1 MTSLVFLYARRA
13 ARNAGDRLH
22 GLEHGLEHCTFVF
35 PVLKTPGGAI
45 VKRLKRNF
53 AAFAILSLGASLLG
67 GLASAHHGTG
77 VAYET
82 DKSVTLKGTVT
93 EFLWASP
100 HSKILFDA
108 KDTKGSVVYWRIE
121 TLSPGKLARAGW
133 TKDAVK
139 PGDQITVTFSP
150 AKNGSP
156 TGFLQKVVFLDG
168 KQLGML
174 EHPQ

>member
-1 MTSLVFLYARRA
+1 MRSLRSF
-13 ARNAGDRLH
+13 
-22 GLEHGLEHCTFVF
+22 FV
-35 PVLKTPGGAI
+35 VAI
-45 VKRLKRNF
+45 VLIF
-53 AAFAILSLGASLLG
+53 VSIPV
-67 GLASAHHGTG
+67 SAHHGNAEYDEKRPLTM
-77 VAYET
+77 
-82 DKSVTLKGTVT
+82 KGTVT
-93 EFLWASP
+93 EFMWASP
-100 HSKILFDA
+100 HSKIFLNA
-108 KDTKGSVVYWRIE
+108 KDANGSVVHWSIE

-139 PGDQITVTFSP
+139 PGDQVTVTFSP

>member
-1 MTSLVFLYARRA
+1 MRSLPSFFVVAI
-13 ARNAGDRLH
+13 
-22 GLEHGLEHCTFVF
+22 GLIFVSIS
-35 PVLKTPGGAI
+35 V
-45 VKRLKRNF
+45 
-53 AAFAILSLGASLLG
+53 
-67 GLASAHHGTG
+67 SAHHGNAEYDEKRPLTM
-77 VAYET
+77 
-82 DKSVTLKGTVT
+82 KGTVT
-93 EFLWASP
+93 EFMWASP
-100 HSKILFDA
+100 HSKIFLAA
-108 KDTKGSVVYWRIE
+108 KDTKGSVVHWSIE

-150 AKNGSP
+150 AKNGSA

>member
-1 MTSLVFLYARRA
+1 MRSLRPFFAVAT
-13 ARNAGDRLH
+13 
-22 GLEHGLEHCTFVF
+22 GL
-35 PVLKTPGGAI
+35 I
-45 VKRLKRNF
+45 VIAVPIF
-53 AAFAILSLGASLLG
+53 
-67 GLASAHHGTG
+67 AHHGN
-77 VAYET
+77 AEYDE
-82 DKSVTLKGTVT
+82 KRPLTLKGTVT
-93 EFLWASP
+93 EFMWASP
-100 HSKILFDA
+100 HSKIFLNA
-108 KDTKGSVVYWRIE
+108 KDANGSVVHWSIE

>member
-1 MTSLVFLYARRA
+1 MRSLRPFFAVAT
-13 ARNAGDRLH
+13 
-22 GLEHGLEHCTFVF
+22 GL
-35 PVLKTPGGAI
+35 I
-45 VKRLKRNF
+45 VIAVPIF
-53 AAFAILSLGASLLG
+53 
-67 GLASAHHGTG
+67 AHHGNAEYDEKRPLTI
-77 VAYET
+77 
-82 DKSVTLKGTVT
+82 KGTVT
-93 EFLWASP
+93 EFMWASP
-100 HSKILFDA
+100 HSKIFLDA
-108 KDTKGSVVYWRIE
+108 KDANGSVVHWSIE

>member
-1 MTSLVFLYARRA
+1 MRTLRSF
-13 ARNAGDRLH
+13 
-22 GLEHGLEHCTFVF
+22 FVVAIALIF
-35 PVLKTPGGAI
+35 VSIPV
-45 VKRLKRNF
+45 
-53 AAFAILSLGASLLG
+53 
-67 GLASAHHGTG
+67 SAHHGNAEYDEKRPLT
-77 VAYET
+77 V
-82 DKSVTLKGTVT
+82 KGTVT

-100 HSKILFDA
+100 HSKVFI
-108 KDTKGSVVYWRIE
+108 DTKDADGSLVHWSIE

-139 PGDQITVTFSP
+139 PGDQIKVTFSP

-156 TGFLQKVVFLDG
+156 RGFLQKVVFLDG

>member
-1 MTSLVFLYARRA
+1 MRSLRSFFVLAT
-13 ARNAGDRLH
+13 
-22 GLEHGLEHCTFVF
+22 GLIIIPF
-35 PVLKTPGGAI
+35 PI
-45 VKRLKRNF
+45 F
-53 AAFAILSLGASLLG
+53 
-67 GLASAHHGTG
+67 AHHGNAEYDEKKPLTM
-77 VAYET
+77 
-82 DKSVTLKGTVT
+82 KGTVT
-93 EFLWASP
+93 EFMWASP
-100 HSKILFDA
+100 HSKIFLNA
-108 KDTKGSVVYWRIE
+108 KDPKGSVVHWSIE

-150 AKNGSP
+150 AKNGSA

>member
-1 MTSLVFLYARRA
+1 MRSLRPFFAVAT
-13 ARNAGDRLH
+13 
-22 GLEHGLEHCTFVF
+22 GL
-35 PVLKTPGGAI
+35 I
-45 VKRLKRNF
+45 VIAVPIF
-53 AAFAILSLGASLLG
+53 
-67 GLASAHHGTG
+67 AHHGNAEYDEKRPLTM
-77 VAYET
+77 
-82 DKSVTLKGTVT
+82 KGTVT
-93 EFLWASP
+93 EFMWASP
-100 HSKILFDA
+100 HSKIFLNA
-108 KDTKGSVVYWRIE
+108 KDANGSVVHWSIE

-139 PGDQITVTFSP
+139 PGDQVTVTFSP

>member
-1 MTSLVFLYARRA
+1 MRSLRSFFVVAI
-13 ARNAGDRLH
+13 
-22 GLEHGLEHCTFVF
+22 GLIFVSI
-35 PVLKTPGGAI
+35 PV
-45 VKRLKRNF
+45 
-53 AAFAILSLGASLLG
+53 
-67 GLASAHHGTG
+67 SAHHGNAEYDEKRPLTM
-77 VAYET
+77 
-82 DKSVTLKGTVT
+82 KGTVT
-93 EFLWASP
+93 EFMWASP
-100 HSKILFDA
+100 HSKIFLNA
-108 KDTKGSVVYWRIE
+108 KDANGSVVHWSIE

>member
-1 MTSLVFLYARRA
+1 MRSLRPFFAVA
-13 ARNAGDRLH
+13 A
-22 GLEHGLEHCTFVF
+22 GL
-35 PVLKTPGGAI
+35 I
-45 VKRLKRNF
+45 VIAVPIF
-53 AAFAILSLGASLLG
+53 
-67 GLASAHHGTG
+67 AHHGN
-77 VAYET
+77 AEYDE
-82 DKSVTLKGTVT
+82 KRPLTLKGTVT
-93 EFLWASP
+93 EFMWASP
-100 HSKILFDA
+100 HSKIFLNA
-108 KDTKGSVVYWRIE
+108 KDANGSVVHWSIE

-156 TGFLQKVVFLDG
+156 MGFLQKVVFLDG

>member
-1 MTSLVFLYARRA
+1 MRSLPSFFVVAI
-13 ARNAGDRLH
+13 
-22 GLEHGLEHCTFVF
+22 GLIFVSIS
-35 PVLKTPGGAI
+35 V
-45 VKRLKRNF
+45 
-53 AAFAILSLGASLLG
+53 
-67 GLASAHHGTG
+67 SAHHGNAEYDEKRPLTM
-77 VAYET
+77 
-82 DKSVTLKGTVT
+82 KGTVT
-93 EFLWASP
+93 EFMWASP
-100 HSKILFDA
+100 HSKIFLDA
-108 KDTKGSVVYWRIE
+108 KDPKGSVVHWSIE

>member
-1 MTSLVFLYARRA
+1 MRSLRSF
-13 ARNAGDRLH
+13 
-22 GLEHGLEHCTFVF
+22 FV
-35 PVLKTPGGAI
+35 VAI
-45 VKRLKRNF
+45 VLIF
-53 AAFAILSLGASLLG
+53 VSIPV
-67 GLASAHHGTG
+67 SAHHGNAEYDEKRPLTM
-77 VAYET
+77 
-82 DKSVTLKGTVT
+82 KGIVT
-93 EFLWASP
+93 EFMWASP
-100 HSKILFDA
+100 HSKIFLNA
-108 KDTKGSVVYWRIE
+108 KDANGSVVHWSIE

-139 PGDQITVTFSP
+139 PGDQVTVTFSP

>member
-1 MTSLVFLYARRA
+1 MRSLRSFFVVAI
-13 ARNAGDRLH
+13 
-22 GLEHGLEHCTFVF
+22 GLIFVSI
-35 PVLKTPGGAI
+35 PV
-45 VKRLKRNF
+45 
-53 AAFAILSLGASLLG
+53 
-67 GLASAHHGTG
+67 SAHHGNAEYDEKRPLTM
-77 VAYET
+77 
-82 DKSVTLKGTVT
+82 KGTVA
-93 EFLWASP
+93 EFMWASP
-100 HSKILFDA
+100 HSKIFLNA
-108 KDTKGSVVYWRIE
+108 KDANGSVVHWSIE

>member
-1 MTSLVFLYARRA
+1 MRSLRSFFVVAI
-13 ARNAGDRLH
+13 
-22 GLEHGLEHCTFVF
+22 GLIFVSI
-35 PVLKTPGGAI
+35 PV
-45 VKRLKRNF
+45 
-53 AAFAILSLGASLLG
+53 
-67 GLASAHHGTG
+67 SAHHGNAEFDEKRPLTI
-77 VAYET
+77 
-82 DKSVTLKGTVT
+82 KGTVT
-93 EFLWASP
+93 EFMWASP
-100 HSKILFDA
+100 HSKIFLNA
-108 KDTKGSVVYWRIE
+108 KDANGSVVHWSIE

-139 PGDQITVTFSP
+139 PGDQVTVTFSP

>member
-1 MTSLVFLYARRA
+1 MRSLRPFFAVAT
-13 ARNAGDRLH
+13 
-22 GLEHGLEHCTFVF
+22 GL
-35 PVLKTPGGAI
+35 I
-45 VKRLKRNF
+45 VIAVPIF
-53 AAFAILSLGASLLG
+53 
-67 GLASAHHGTG
+67 AHHGNAEYDEKRPLTM
-77 VAYET
+77 
-82 DKSVTLKGTVT
+82 KGTVT
-93 EFLWASP
+93 EFMWASP
-100 HSKILFDA
+100 HSKIFLNAMDPR
-108 KDTKGSVVYWRIE
+108 GSVVHWSIE

>member
-1 MTSLVFLYARRA
+1 MRSLRPFFAVAT
-13 ARNAGDRLH
+13 
-22 GLEHGLEHCTFVF
+22 GL
-35 PVLKTPGGAI
+35 I
-45 VKRLKRNF
+45 VIAVPIF
-53 AAFAILSLGASLLG
+53 
-67 GLASAHHGTG
+67 AHHGN
-77 VAYET
+77 AEYDE
-82 DKSVTLKGTVT
+82 KRPLTLKGTVT
-93 EFLWASP
+93 EFMWASP
-100 HSKILFDA
+100 HSKIFLNA
-108 KDTKGSVVYWRIE
+108 KDANGSVVHWSIE

-156 TGFLQKVVFLDG
+156 MGFLQKVVFLDG

>member
-1 MTSLVFLYARRA
+1 MRSLRPFLAVA
-13 ARNAGDRLH
+13 T
-22 GLEHGLEHCTFVF
+22 GL
-35 PVLKTPGGAI
+35 I
-45 VKRLKRNF
+45 VIAVPIF
-53 AAFAILSLGASLLG
+53 
-67 GLASAHHGTG
+67 AHHGN
-77 VAYET
+77 AEYDE
-82 DKSVTLKGTVT
+82 KRPLTLKGTVT
-93 EFLWASP
+93 EFMWASP
-100 HSKILFDA
+100 HSKIFLNA
-108 KDTKGSVVYWRIE
+108 KDANGSLVHWSIE

-139 PGDQITVTFSP
+139 PGDQVTVTFSP

>member
-1 MTSLVFLYARRA
+1 MRSLCSFFVVTI
-13 ARNAGDRLH
+13 
-22 GLEHGLEHCTFVF
+22 GLIFVSIS
-35 PVLKTPGGAI
+35 V
-45 VKRLKRNF
+45 
-53 AAFAILSLGASLLG
+53 
-67 GLASAHHGTG
+67 SAHHGNAEYDEKRPLTM
-77 VAYET
+77 
-82 DKSVTLKGTVT
+82 KGTVT
-93 EFLWASP
+93 EFMWASP
-100 HSKILFDA
+100 HSKIFLNA
-108 KDTKGSVVYWRIE
+108 KDPRGSVVHWSIE

>member
-1 MTSLVFLYARRA
+1 MRSLCSFFVVTI
-13 ARNAGDRLH
+13 
-22 GLEHGLEHCTFVF
+22 GLIFVSIS
-35 PVLKTPGGAI
+35 V
-45 VKRLKRNF
+45 
-53 AAFAILSLGASLLG
+53 
-67 GLASAHHGTG
+67 SAHHGNAEYDEKRPLTM
-77 VAYET
+77 
-82 DKSVTLKGTVT
+82 KGTVT
-93 EFLWASP
+93 EFMWASP
-100 HSKILFDA
+100 HSKIFLNA
-108 KDTKGSVVYWRIE
+108 KDPKGSVVHWSIE

-139 PGDQITVTFSP
+139 PGDQVTVTFSP

>member
-1 MTSLVFLYARRA
+1 MRSLRSFFVVAI
-13 ARNAGDRLH
+13 
-22 GLEHGLEHCTFVF
+22 GLIFVSI
-35 PVLKTPGGAI
+35 PV
-45 VKRLKRNF
+45 
-53 AAFAILSLGASLLG
+53 
-67 GLASAHHGTG
+67 SAHHGN
-77 VAYET
+77 AEYDE
-82 DKSVTLKGTVT
+82 KRPLTLKGTVT
-93 EFLWASP
+93 EFMWASP
-100 HSKILFDA
+100 HSKIFLNA
-108 KDTKGSVVYWRIE
+108 KDANGSVVHWSIE